1 MAMICPIISCRERS
15 YGTKNCQPNCAW
27 IDEESGECLIAL
39 NLKANL
45 KKQQKEMTF
54 SDYADMMFASK

>member
-1 MAMICPIISCRERS
+1 MAMICPIMSCRERTF
-15 YGTKNCQPNCAW
+15 GAENCEPQCAW
-27 IDEESGECLIAL
+27 RDKESGECLIAL

-54 SDYADMMFASK
+54 SDYADMLFASK